1 MGDIMRRHLVPVLA
15 LLAVGCASGPP
26 FIDRMQPVATAKAES
41 RAQFDLDCP
50 GATSQV
56 LNREEIQPLLFGG
69 PQRAQYTI
77 GVSGC
82 GKRATI
88 VVLCS
93 DNNDQCVEGE
103 SKR

>member
-1 MGDIMRRHLVPVLA
+1 
-15 LLAVGCASGPP
+15 
-26 FIDRMQPVATAKAES
+26 MQPVATAKAES

-93 DNNDQCVEGE
+93 DNNDQCVEGNRNAKAC
-103 SKR
+103 SRQQQQVPKAGKTP